1 MSKQRDTVDKAI
13 GLMTVEMKQHFVS
26 SIMEAMDKEQITEVL
41 LALDLIG
48 QDDAG
53 EILTEGLFAAM
64 HEAFDEVF
72 KFDSNEQESGCESS
86 E

>member
-13 GLMTVEMKQHFVS
+13 GLMITEMKQHFVS

-53 EILTEGLFAAM
+53 EILTEGLFASM